1 MTGRRD
7 AASIVPTI
15 RGADR
20 LDAREILKSVPFFAD
35 TLGESELALLAGKS
49 HLAFFRAGTSLMSRE
64 DLGTAMYVL
73 VSGQVAVELHGGRH
87 DRHIIRLGPG
97 EIVGEMALF
106 TGARRSATVTA
117 ETNVEALEIP
127 KAALER
133 VLARAPG
140 LVDRFGEVFA
150 ARSAERREIEAE
162 AEHFHPEEFG
172 RQVRAFFAGVFGEG
186 KKR

>member
-1 MTGRRD
+1 
-7 AASIVPTI
+7 
-15 RGADR
+15 
-20 LDAREILKSVPFFAD
+20 LDAREILTNVPFFAD
-35 TLGESELALLAGKS
+35 TLGPSELALLAGKS

-64 DLGTAMYVL
+64 DLGTAMYAI
-73 VSGQVAVELHGGRH
+73 VSGRVVVELHGGRH
-87 DRHIIRLGPG
+87 DRRVVTLGPG

-150 ARSAERREIEAE
+150 ARSAEQKKIEAD

-172 RQVRAFFAGVFGEG
+172 RQVRSFFANVFGDP
-186 KKR
+186 KRR